1 MAFKM
6 KGSAFKLNNVATKSA
21 LKQITDEERTANLA
35 YTAKPKWWKNED
47 GTANVALLNERGFTW
62 DDVEG
67 RWTDEKGG
75 KPYSWVEGWDPRGD
89 QRRNVISTDLAEE
102 GKEFLLKKNNTEK
115 NKNICLSNCVNQILR
130 EKLEYLY
137 VPRKDIEL
145 ILQIKITT

>member
-67 RWTDEKGG
+67 KWSDEKGG
-75 KPYSWVEGWDPRGD
+75 KPSQWVEGWDPRGE
-89 QRRNVISTDLAEE
+89 QRRHTISTDLAKGGKRLLTEE
-102 GKEFLLKKNNTEK
+102 E
-115 NKNICLSNCVNQILR
+115 QYR
-130 EKLEYLY
+130 EE
-137 VPRKDIEL
+137 
-145 ILQIKITT
+145 